1 MKTLAIDTASPHC
14 SVALQVDEEYQHLID
29 TGPAVHAQRGLAMVD
44 ELMSGFGIAL
54 CDLDYMVCGI
64 GPGSFTGLRVGV
76 GAAQG
81 LAYSGGLKV
90 LGLNSLLAYLSPSY
104 KPGCYAIASDARMG
118 QLYSAGF
125 EIHNNGSISET
136 IVTGVFDPAAMD
148 KRFTQEYSLIGT
160 GWSAYKSS
168 LSDRIRR
175 QIDKVQSAESGDFP
189 KAKHLLD
196 WAPVTL
202 AGSGALVKAAEL
214 VPFYVRN
221 DVADKPPDKR

>member
-1 MKTLAIDTASPHC
+1 MKLLAIDTSSARC
-14 SVALQVDEEYQHLID
+14 SVALRVDEEYQHLID
-29 TGPAVHAQRGLAMVD
+29 TGPTVHAQRVLAMVD
-44 ELMSGFGIAL
+44 ELMSKSNMVLG
-54 CDLDYMVCGI
+54 DLDYLVCGL

-76 GAAQG
+76 GTAQG

-90 LGLNSLLAYLSPSY
+90 LGLNSLLGYLSPSY

-125 EIHNNGSISET
+125 EIHSNGTLSET
-136 IVTGVFDPAAMD
+136 IMTGAFDPVAMD

-160 GWSAYKSS
+160 GWNAYKNS

-175 QIDKVQSAESGDFP
+175 QIDKAQYLESGDFP
-189 KAKHLLD
+189 SAKHLLD

-202 AGSGALVKAAEL
+202 AGSGALVEAAEL